1 VNTILPSST
10 GRVRTWSTT
19 IVAMLSGV
27 GAGLTA
33 ALAVF
38 PVGKVAG
45 ALLTVFVG
53 LVFAFV
59 ALAISDSKSRCVR
72 HLTAAL
78 VLALALP
85 VTLGIR
91 FSILVLFVDDALDF
105 MLKLDT
111 ALALIPYLLAAIVYA
126 PGTLLYL
133 VARRVQGLRVFS
145 RAEAMACALLMIS
158 AVLGVVLISTD
169 SLDV

>member
-1 VNTILPSST
+1 LTETDETTERGFFVNTILPSST

-19 IVAMLSGV
+19 IVALLSGV

-45 ALLTVFVG
+45 AL
-53 LVFAFV
+53 
-59 ALAISDSKSRCVR
+59 C
-72 HLTAAL
+72 
-78 VLALALP
+78 
-85 VTLGIR
+85 
-91 FSILVLFVDDALDF
+91 
-105 MLKLDT
+105 
-111 ALALIPYLLAAIVYA
+111 
-126 PGTLLYL
+126 
-133 VARRVQGLRVFS
+133 

>member
-19 IVAMLSGV
+19 TVALLSGV

-45 ALLTVFVG
+45 ALLTVFAG
-53 LVFAFV
+53 
-59 ALAISDSKSRCVR
+59 
-72 HLTAAL
+72 L
-78 VLALALP
+78 VLAPALP
-85 VTLGIR
+85 VTLGIC

-133 VARRVQGLRVFS
+133 VARRVQGLLVFS
-145 RAEAMACALLMIS
+145 RAEATACALLMIS